1 MKKLAGLF
9 LAATLTLSM
18 TTVAFAAPSK
28 STTVSDGTTK
38 EGATVS
44 HVIKD
49 DVKAAA
55 GLVTDEKTGKVTL
68 SDEQVSKVEEAI
80 KVSNDAESVDVK
92 VLDVF
97 DVQAPADYVEGT
109 PIDITLDYEYTDGIQ
124 VLHFQDGQWVALP
137 TKEGA
142 DGKVV
147 ATFTKFSPTA
157 IATVVVNSKKTEEN
171 VTPSPVVTP
180 SDDNNTIV
188 PSNTTTTDN
197 NAIAPADNSKAPA
210 ATPASTAKTTDGTKN
225 ADATKKTGD
234 VNTTV
239 YVALLAAAAGAC
251 AIVIRRKMAR

>member
-44 HVIKD
+44 HVITE
-49 DVKAAA
+49 DVQKTA
-55 GLVTDEKTGKVTL
+55 GLVKDEKTGKVTL

-97 DVQAPADYVEGT
+97 DVQAPADYVEGNSV
-109 PIDITLDYEYTDGIQ
+109 DVTLDFPYSEGIQ

-188 PSNTTTTDN
+188 PSNTTTDN
-197 NAIAPADNSKAPA
+197 NAIAPADNSKTPA

>member
-124 VLHFQDGQWVALP
+124 VLHFQDGKWVALP
-137 TKEGA
+137 TKKGA
-142 DGKVV
+142 NNTVV

-157 IATVVVNSKKTEEN
+157 IALVTKAQASPKPADTTKTDANKAPKTGE
-171 VTPSPVVTP
+171 
-180 SDDNNTIV
+180 
-188 PSNTTTTDN
+188 SNT
-197 NAIAPADNSKAPA
+197 
-210 ATPASTAKTTDGTKN
+210 
-225 ADATKKTGD
+225 
-234 VNTTV
+234 VL
-239 YVALLAAAAGAC
+239 YVTLLALVAGAS
-251 AIVIRRKMAR
+251 AVAAKRKFA